1 MFAKMAVVNLAKHRK
16 RTVLIVFAVMAS
28 VLVMEVVAGMF
39 HGIRDNF
46 FRNVTQETGHVQ
58 VTAAGRRE
66 ALNPFSLDHVIP
78 EYRRVVE
85 DLSRLEGAVTVEAA
99 LEFGAILQ
107 HGERSVTIGGIGV
120 DRDTQFF
127 RNVGAGLEDGVFPP
141 EPGGVVL
148 SRSISELLGVA
159 HGEAILL
166 VVEDST
172 GSPFYLQ
179 FSVSGVFRTDAR
191 EFDENTFFLTHADAE
206 DLLYLEGATTG
217 IRVRLDA
224 QDRASVFADRVTEI
238 LAGREGPPL
247 VAETFREIHAGLV
260 NMIETM
266 DFFIVFMNLFVV
278 IVAASVI
285 TNAILM
291 NVFERIREF
300 GTMRAIG
307 LKKRGVARIIL
318 TEGVVQGIAGSL
330 LGLLAGIPIV
340 LYFSSNG
347 IDMGGIAEAFGMG
360 TSHFYF
366 GYTPRNSALNAGGG
380 VLIALGGSL
389 YAAVTGVRLTIMEAL
404 RYE

>member
-1 MFAKMAVVNLAKHRK
+1 
-16 RTVLIVFAVMAS
+16 
-28 VLVMEVVAGMF
+28 
-39 HGIRDNF
+39 
-46 FRNVTQETGHVQ
+46 
-58 VTAAGRRE
+58 
-66 ALNPFSLDHVIP
+66 
-78 EYRRVVE
+78 
-85 DLSRLEGAVTVEAA
+85 
-99 LEFGAILQ
+99 
-107 HGERSVTIGGIGV
+107 
-120 DRDTQFF
+120 
-127 RNVGAGLEDGVFPP
+127 
-141 EPGGVVL
+141 
-148 SRSISELLGVA
+148 
-159 HGEAILL
+159 
-166 VVEDST
+166 
-172 GSPFYLQ
+172 
-179 FSVSGVFRTDAR
+179 
-191 EFDENTFFLTHADAE
+191 
-206 DLLYLEGATTG
+206 
-217 IRVRLDA
+217 
-224 QDRASVFADRVTEI
+224 
-238 LAGREGPPL
+238 
-247 VAETFREIHAGLV
+247 
-260 NMIETM
+260 MIETM

-360 TSHFYF
+360 TSEFYF
-366 GYTPRNSALNAGGG
+366 GYTPRNSALNAAGG